1 MAHTSARTGK
11 VLLVAL
17 ILLSPLAIV
26 LTAPSAA
33 AASAPFAWGS
43 DVSQW
48 ESYIDAERAAAISVS
63 RATGMTLIGTDAKD
77 AGPVGWASP
86 TYTTLT
92 TFAKG
97 DGGVERM
104 TRDAHANGLRVL
116 ARFDVFQDSVAAK
129 RFPAAN
135 MGGSPPWVDPGCAD
149 VRAYALAQVKELVTL
164 VPIDELNLDHIRY
177 PDASEST
184 MKPPCTPEGADRSAI
199 IASWVKDASA
209 AARAIRPGIVV
220 SIDVFAYTMKGA
232 MPEIGQDAARL
243 APSVD
248 ILRPMLY
255 PSYDPKAAEAD
266 PYASVKGY
274 ATLGVGSFGAA
285 KVQPWIQGFGPYATR
300 PDLVCAQ
307 YKALADAGASGGV
320 VWWFETAGTSRT
332 FWDKVAPCVP
342 AAAPAP
348 APAPAPEPAPAPAPA
363 PATVS
368 SSFAVTFEPKP
379 GNNWW
384 VETKATSAQ
393 TIAGVS
399 ASVNGGAPVA
409 LAKNQWGAWSKS
421 FYVPTG
427 ATLKFTAVSSTGA
440 TNVSASYRWPTATLV
455 SSPTPT
461 PAPTP
466 SVTFTPKN
474 GNEWWVQV
482 AVSGSPIKVEAM
494 DTGGPWTALA
504 LRSWGDWATSFRVE
518 TGHLVQYRA
527 TFANG
532 TVAQSCAFTHPSA
545 TCARATI

>member
-1 MAHTSARTGK
+1 MAHPSARTSK
-11 VLLVAL
+11 ALLAAL

-26 LTAPSAA
+26 LTAPSAV

-129 RFPAAN
+129 KFPAASL
-135 MGGSPPWVDPGCAD
+135 GGSPPWVDPGCAD

-177 PDASEST
+177 PDASESSV
-184 MKPPCTPEGADRSAI
+184 KPPCTPVGADRSAI

-232 MPEIGQDAARL
+232 MPVIGQDAARL

-255 PSYDPKAAEAD
+255 PSYDSSAAEAD
-266 PYASVKGY
+266 PYTSVKGY
-274 ATLGVGSFGAA
+274 AMLGVASFGAA
-285 KVQPWIQGFGPYATR
+285 KIQPWIQGFGPYASR
-300 PDLVCAQ
+300 PDRVCAQ

-342 AAAPAP
+342 TAAPAP
-348 APAPAPEPAPAPAPA
+348 APVPAPT
-363 PATVS
+363 TVS

-384 VETKATSAQ
+384 VETKATSVQ
-393 TIAGVS
+393 GIAGVS
-399 ASVNGGAPVA
+399 ASVNGGSPVA
-409 LAKNQWGAWSKS
+409 LTKNQWGAWSKS

-427 ATLKFTAVSSTGA
+427 AILKFTAVSTTGA

-455 SSPTPT
+455 SSTT
-461 PAPTP
+461 TTTTTTTTIAPTTAP

-482 AVSGSPIKVEAM
+482 AVSGAPVKVEAM
-494 DTGGPWTALA
+494 DTGGPWTTLT
-504 LRSWGDWATSFRVE
+504 LRSWGDWATSFHVE

-532 TVAQSCAFTHPSA
+532 TVAQSCAYAHPSA